1 MFSFSEPPGRG
12 CRALRDGWLPEDL
25 DQYLA
30 ESESVFSDIVPGA
43 EKTIIWAGEPGRK
56 QRYSIIYLHGFS
68 ATRQETAPLSDLV
81 ARHLG
86 ANLFYTRL
94 TGHGRHSDA
103 LLEGSVERWLED
115 ACEALAIGRRLGER
129 VIVIG
134 NSTGATLAT
143 WLAIEAVAE
152 AIAAFVLLSPNF
164 GLRSRLAPILGWPL
178 RGHLAELCVG
188 KKRCWRPQNEL
199 HARYWSNCYPTRSL
213 LPMIDLVKMVN
224 GLEMADFKKPVLVAC
239 SPKDQIIDSNRVE
252 RNFKRFGSS
261 QKKLWWFEGSQDA
274 GQHILA
280 GDILSPK
287 TTETLA
293 RGIVDFV
300 WAVEKAPG

>member
-1 MFSFSEPPGRG
+1 MFSFSEPPGMG
-12 CRALRDGWLPEDL
+12 CRTLQDERLPKDL
-25 DQYLA
+25 EQYLA
-30 ESESVFSDIVPGA
+30 ESESAFSDIVPGA
-43 EKTIIWAGEPGRK
+43 EKSIFWADEPGRK
-56 QRYSIIYLHGFS
+56 QPYSIIYLHGFS

-94 TGHGRHSDA
+94 TGHGRRSDA

-134 NSTGATLAT
+134 NSTGATLAA
-143 WLAIEAVAE
+143 WLAIKAQVDAV
-152 AIAAFVLLSPNF
+152 AAFVLLSPNF
-164 GLRSRLAPILGWPL
+164 GLKSRLAPILSWPL

-188 KKRCWRPQNEL
+188 KKRCWQPQNEL
-199 HARYWSNCYPTRSL
+199 HARYWGNCYPTRAL

-224 GLEMADFKKPVLVAC
+224 GFDMGDFNKPVMVVC
-239 SPKDQIIDSNRVE
+239 SPRDQIIDSGRVE
-252 RNFKRFGSS
+252 RNFKRFGAR
-261 QKKLWWFEGSQDA
+261 QKKLWWFDRSQDA

-280 GDILSPK
+280 GDILSPQ

-300 WAVEKAPG
+300 SEVEQLR